1 MKLLLA
7 PLNWGLGHAS
17 RCVPLVRRF
26 LEEGHEVILGGDGE
40 SLTLL
45 RKHFPA
51 LRYVY
56 LAPLNLRYSAGQRQV
71 WAMIKAI
78 PKLILWS
85 IKDHTI
91 LQSILR
97 EEHIDQV
104 ISDNRFG
111 LFLSKRATILQ
122 RSGLTAEGGLTAKRS
137 YSVSG
142 QTQSVYITH
151 QLHIMLPKG
160 WKWLEP
166 LAERL
171 HARIYLRFDEVW
183 VPDYE
188 DFDQSLAGDLSHLKH
203 QTSNIK
209 HLKYIGPLSR
219 FSYSEAVLQ
228 PKAVLQQSGLIA
240 KGGHY
245 DVVVVLSGLEPHRSL
260 LEQEIIRHYTNYQSS
275 MTNEQSPITNHQSVL
290 IVEGQ
295 LNKPATT
302 IKRGNI
308 TIVPSL
314 DDDSLVAAFLSA
326 KHIIVRSGYSTI
338 MDLHAL
344 GLLTSNIKHQTSNIE
359 FLPTPGQ
366 PEQEYLAQ
374 LHQYSPQK
382 NEGTTEL
389 A

>member
-56 LAPLNLRYSAGQRQV
+56 LASLNLRYSAGQRQV
-71 WAMIKAI
+71 WAMLKAI

-97 EEHIDQV
+97 KEHIDQV

-111 LFLSKRATILQ
+111 LFISNRRSRSNSVAVQ
-122 RSGLTAEGGLTAKRS
+122 QPSGLTAEG
-137 YSVSG
+137 G

-151 QLHIMLPKG
+151 QLHIILPKG

-171 HARIYLRFDEVW
+171 HARIYRRFDEVW

-188 DFDQSLAGDLSHLKH
+188 NFDQSLAGDLSHPNNQSPITNH
-203 QTSNIK
+203 Q
-209 HLKYIGPLSR
+209 LKYIGPLSR
-219 FSYSEAVLQ
+219 FSNS
-228 PKAVLQQSGLIA
+228 PKDGLTAQRSNSVTVQQRS
-240 KGGHY
+240 GHY
-245 DVVVVLSGLEPHRSL
+245 DIVVVLSGLEPHRSL
-260 LEQEIIRHYTNYQSS
+260 LEQEIIRRYTNYQSS
-275 MTNEQSPITNHQSVL
+275 MTDEQSPITNHQSVL

-295 LNKPATT
+295 MNKPATT

-314 DDDSLVAAFLSA
+314 DDDSLVAVLLSA
-326 KHIIVRSGYSTI
+326 KHIFVRSGYSTI

-359 FLPTPGQ
+359 LLPTPGQ